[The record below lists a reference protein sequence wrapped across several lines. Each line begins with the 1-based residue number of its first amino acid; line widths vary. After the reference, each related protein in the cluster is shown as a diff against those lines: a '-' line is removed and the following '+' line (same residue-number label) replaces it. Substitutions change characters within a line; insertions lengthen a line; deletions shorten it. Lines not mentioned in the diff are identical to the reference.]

1 MAPIVICA
9 ITTSSLVSRN
19 GIRRD
24 SASYVLSC
32 MKLILQ
38 LKTLAVCWLVLL
50 QSRNPRC
57 RFHTPIF
64 PFFVFIMIGGE
75 KKKADKSHRT
85 YRLRYNGCHLT
96 SVYS

>member
-1 MAPIVICA
+1 MDPIVICT

-24 SASYVLSC
+24 PASYVLSC

-38 LKTLAVCWLVLL
+38 LKTLAVCWFVLL

-57 RFHTPIF
+57 RFHTPFF

-75 KKKADKSHRT
+75 EKKAD
-85 YRLRYNGCHLT
+85 
-96 SVYS
+96 